1 MVERMVIDFNEM
13 ISIFKNNF
21 ILFDFVNMMSYEL
34 KNGNCKDVLKNM
46 DMFCFFFLCRFIE
59 YK

>member
-34 KNGNCKDVLKNM
+34 KNENCKDVLKNM
-46 DMFCFFFLCRFIE
+46 DMFCFFLLCRFIE